1 MAKVKAGYAQKW
13 VDRASVATE
22 DYKTGV
28 QNPRQSWSTATANAE
43 ASYTAGVQ
51 KAISEKRFGKGVLK
65 AGDSK
70 WREGAL
76 TKGADRFASG
86 VAAAKDRYQSQMQK
100 VVAVIESTTLSPRN
114 EKGNINNYKRV
125 QEMGQALNQAKKDGK
140 FV

>member
-1 MAKVKAGYAQKW
+1 MAKVKQGFAQKW

-28 QNPRQSWSTATANAE
+28 QNPRQSWATATAAAE
-43 ASYTAGVQ
+43 NSYTQGVQ
-51 KAISEKRFGKGVLK
+51 KAISEKRFAKGVQK

-100 VVAVIESTTLSPRN
+100 VVAVIESVSLSPRN
-114 EKGNINNYKRV
+114 EKGNLNNYKRV
-125 QEMGQALNQAKKDGK
+125 QEMGSALNQAKKDGK
-140 FV
+140 FN